1 MDAPVSLISPICA
14 LVLAPL
20 LLGLINRTKA
30 FVAGRRGPPLLQPYF
45 DIVKCLRRGAVYGDA
60 TSWVFRLGPV
70 VNLAVLLAALLILP
84 LGGIAPPL
92 SFSGDLVVL
101 AGLVAVGRFATVLAA
116 LDTGS
121 SFEGMG
127 ASREV
132 HFAALAEP
140 AFLLA
145 LAVLVRV
152 TGALSLAPIYQGI
165 TLSVWMTAL
174 PTLALTTMT
183 LLVLTLVENNR
194 IPVDDP
200 TTHLELTM
208 IHEVMV
214 LDHSGPDLA
223 YIHYAAALKL
233 WIVGSLLVGLVVP
246 LRSGILW
253 LDGLAMLLGMA
264 ALAGIIGMIEAA
276 MARYR
281 LVHVPQFIV
290 GAATLSAVG
299 FILILV

>member
-1 MDAPVSLISPICA
+1 MADFALVISPVCA

-20 LLGLINRTKA
+20 LLALINRTKS

-45 DIVKCLRRGAVYGDA
+45 DIVKYLRRGAVYGDV
-60 TSWVFRLGPV
+60 TSWVFRLGSV
-70 VNLAVLLAALLILP
+70 VNLAVLLAALLI
-84 LGGIAPPL
+84 APWGAIPAPL
-92 SFSGDLVVL
+92 SFSGDLIVV
-101 AGLVAVGRFATVLAA
+101 AGLLALGRFAIVLAA

-132 HFAALAEP
+132 HFTALGEP
-140 AFLLA
+140 ALLLA
-145 LAVLVRV
+145 LAVLARV
-152 TGALSLAPIYQGI
+152 TGALSLTPIYQGI
-165 TLSVWMTAL
+165 TASAWVAAL
-174 PTLALTTMT
+174 PTLALAAMT
-183 LLVLTLVENNR
+183 LLVLALVENSR

-214 LDHSGPDLA
+214 LDHSGPELG
-223 YIHYAAALKL
+223 IIQYAAALKL
-233 WIVGSLLVGLVVP
+233 WVLGSLLIGLVP
-246 LRSGILW
+246 LRSEIPW
-253 LDGLAMLLGMA
+253 LGASAMLLGMA
-264 ALAGIIGMIEAA
+264 VLALAIGMIESA

-281 LVHVPQFIV
+281 LVQVPQFIV

-299 FILILV
+299 FLLVLV